1 METTKVK
8 ENGESPIIQQLEQFF
23 SNLRS
28 AESEGFSK
36 RQSEEGYEVARAE
49 AAKLLRV
56 LNARADE
63 VSSSEYGDIV
73 EAAKSLLNSAVYH
86 VICIDG
92 RVNRVRMNGL
102 GVHMSGAIKTPGGK
116 SPDFYATRDPSQLTL
131 DPQSATARMLFHA
144 LKNGDTTEVLDS
156 HLSCAAQQRDEAL
169 AGHPIDDGGL
179 REDVLLKK
187 KMAAAIQRFAETSS
201 SMHGGSDMQT
211 IQTSF
216 DPHSGFLYMGLET
229 DDALHSS
236 ENGIDVNGVHKSGY
250 SPEMIDGLVESGQI
264 ISTLDI
270 VLREPDIAI
279 AFKEQ
284 AFKLEWEKEY
294 MHTAGKFWDAIGRLK
309 IRVFDYFLERVQQI
323 YPTDPPKLQ
332 EDCAMLL
339 LTNAFS
345 GYLDNKMYDSVLN
358 EDEIRAIKEGKRND
372 YSKHKE
378 SVVAVSEGLPVPF
391 DGIMN
396 FNVSSVIST
405 ELPDHISLAQS
416 IVRTVRGNMK
426 DEEIANSGFNS
437 RSEFVKAPVPS
448 LVMEFV
454 DTDEMDESVWEGIA
468 NANWRAI
475 EKVWI
480 LGTDDDFKK
489 AIESLVPVLESLTF
503 GAVQAFLNSM
513 IRLRANMTSIHL
525 GKTRTQIEKHEVIAV
540 PVLCDRSR
548 RPRLVFNWLPQYKDS

>member
-23 SNLRS
+23 RNLRS

-36 RQSEEGYEVARAE
+36 RQTEEGYEVARAE

-56 LNARADE
+56 LNARADD
-63 VSSSEYGDIV
+63 VSTSEYRDII
-73 EAAKSLLNSAVYH
+73 EEAKSQFNSAVYH

-131 DPQSATARMLFHA
+131 DPQSATAKMLLRA
-144 LKNGDTTEVLDS
+144 LRNGDTTEVLDS
-156 HLSCAAQQRDEAL
+156 HISCAAQQRDEAL

-187 KMAAAIQRFAETSS
+187 KMAAAIQRFAEISS
-201 SMHGGSDMQT
+201 SMHGGSDMQMV
-211 IQTSF
+211 QTSF

-229 DDALHSS
+229 DNALHYS
-236 ENGIDVNGVHKSGY
+236 ENGIVVNGVHKSGY
-250 SPEMIDGLVESGQI
+250 SPEMIDDLVESGQI
-264 ISTLDI
+264 ISTLDM
-270 VLREPDIAI
+270 VLHEPDIAI

-284 AFKLEWEKEY
+284 AFKLEWEKDY
-294 MHTAGKFWDAIGRLK
+294 KDTAGKFWDAIGKLK
-309 IRVFDYFLERVQQI
+309 IQVFDYFLERVQQI
-323 YPTDPPKLQ
+323 YPTEPLKLQ
-332 EDCAMLL
+332 EDRAMLL

-358 EDEIRAIKEGKRND
+358 ENEIRAIKEGKRND

-396 FNVSSVIST
+396 FNVSSVIAT

-416 IVRTVRGNMK
+416 IVRAVREK
-426 DEEIANSGFNS
+426 EEIANSRFNS

-454 DTDEMDESVWEGIA
+454 DTDEMDESVWEGIT

-480 LGTDDDFKK
+480 LGADDDFKK

-513 IRLRANMTSIHL
+513 IRLRANMTSIHS

-548 RPRLVFNWLPQYKDS
+548 RPRLVFNWLPQYKDA